1 MANAACLEVHKQE
14 LNDLWEV
21 SGFSNVSN
29 RAQVSAENQPFDR
42 KQSTE
47 TQWMDKALVEWA
59 NRLDHPHQG

>member
-29 RAQVSAENQPFDR
+29 GAQVSAENQPFDR

-47 TQWMDKALVEWA
+47 TQ
-59 NRLDHPHQG
+59 

>member
-47 TQWMDKALVEWA
+47 TQ
-59 NRLDHPHQG
+59 